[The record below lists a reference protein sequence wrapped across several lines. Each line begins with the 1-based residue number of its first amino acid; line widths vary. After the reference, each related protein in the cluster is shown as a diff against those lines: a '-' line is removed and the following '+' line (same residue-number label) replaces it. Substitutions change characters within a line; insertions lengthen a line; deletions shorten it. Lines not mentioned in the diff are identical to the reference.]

1 MRILANYGYKSNG
14 DSYSVTMESQGDI
27 PIGQADMAADEL
39 FGLAKEA
46 IQRQLNAQPKS
57 EKCCNCK
64 NSPITPRQ
72 KHLVNRLARE
82 RGQFIDLEG
91 MTVHAASDLIERL
104 MSNAV

>member
-27 PIGQADMAADEL
+27 PIGQADLAADEL
-39 FGLAKEA
+39 FGLAKQA
-46 IQRQLNAQPKS
+46 IQRQLNSQPKP
-57 EKCCNCK
+57 EKCCNC
-64 NSPITPRQ
+64 NAPVTPRQ
-72 KHLVNRLARE
+72 KYLIIKLARE

-104 MSNAV
+104 MSNAA

>member
-46 IQRQLNAQPKS
+46 IQRQLNAQPKPVS
-57 EKCCNCK
+57 CNC
-64 NSPITPRQ
+64 NAPITARQ
-72 KHLVNRLARE
+72 KHLVIRLARE

-91 MTVHAASDLIERL
+91 MTVHVATDLIERL